1 MHCTP
6 DSKAIEA
13 LGERIAEQIKG
24 ITHRLGGASGE
35 TERTLAWLE
44 QEVMCALK
52 EVGQSLLAG
61 LCELQVPR
69 YPVAEIACA
78 CGGVAVYQ
86 RQRGGQTKSLFG
98 VMTVKRPYYLCA
110 ECQHGQYPLDAQL
123 GFCAGGVSS
132 GLGALIALLGT
143 EFVFEEA
150 AQMLEQLT
158 LVHVSPNT
166 CRKETETL
174 GQLVAAD
181 EQATVA
187 AAWAANAPQLPA
199 VTEPIAGDFYV
210 SMDGVTVHI
219 DGQGWKNQWLGAIYT
234 TKATL
239 SSQRPETL
247 EVRTQQPSFYADL
260 GDLQPFGRQLWL
272 EAHRRGL
279 AQAKR
284 TIVIGDGA
292 HWIWNLAAEHFPG
305 ATQILDWY
313 HASTYVWQA
322 AHALYGEG
330 TDLAKHWAKQH
341 LDLLWDGQVATV
353 IAHLEAEA
361 SRKPAIQ
368 DTLTYFR
375 NNQHR
380 MLYDRYRKD
389 GLQIGSG
396 TIESG
401 CKHVIAARL
410 KQAGMIWSPDG
421 ARFVAKLRTR
431 LKSRRWDETLALRPA
446 PHRTYHRKAA

>member
-1 MHCTP
+1 VAQGVLRNKPLLPREVNMHCTP

-234 TKATL
+234 TK
-239 SSQRPETL
+239 RP
-247 EVRTQQPSFYADL
+247 
-260 GDLQPFGRQLWL
+260 
-272 EAHRRGL
+272 
-279 AQAKR
+279 
-284 TIVIGDGA
+284 
-292 HWIWNLAAEHFPG
+292 
-305 ATQILDWY
+305 
-313 HASTYVWQA
+313 
-322 AHALYGEG
+322 
-330 TDLAKHWAKQH
+330 
-341 LDLLWDGQVATV
+341 
-353 IAHLEAEA
+353 
-361 SRKPAIQ
+361 
-368 DTLTYFR
+368 
-375 NNQHR
+375 
-380 MLYDRYRKD
+380 
-389 GLQIGSG
+389 
-396 TIESG
+396 
-401 CKHVIAARL
+401 
-410 KQAGMIWSPDG
+410 
-421 ARFVAKLRTR
+421 
-431 LKSRRWDETLALRPA
+431 
-446 PHRTYHRKAA
+446 